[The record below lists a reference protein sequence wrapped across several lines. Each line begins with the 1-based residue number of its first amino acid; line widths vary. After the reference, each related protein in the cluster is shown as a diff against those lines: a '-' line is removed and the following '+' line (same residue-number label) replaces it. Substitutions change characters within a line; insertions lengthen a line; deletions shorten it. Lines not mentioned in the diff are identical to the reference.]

1 MINDPV
7 AIQEMFARE
16 YFLLAFLASLGTM
29 QISVTVSGAR
39 GLWLTPHRTATR
51 WLGIALVVAGIL
63 VFFAQPLW
71 SEGPWAAGTVGA
83 ESVSREWGEADRAGL
98 AGARNVVDFQG
109 GLDGNDQAILF
120 PLAAV
125 LAFAVSAFVGAFNM
139 RVFPSVDSPADQPA
153 DHVDGIA
160 GLAERSYFSNLP
172 VSWRN
177 LRSEVGAVWRAG
189 LRSADRW
196 SMFKLMSKRSLK

>member
-1 MINDPV
+1 MNDPT
-7 AIQEMFARE
+7 AIQEMFARH
-16 YFLLAFLASLGTM
+16 YFLFAFLASLGTM

-39 GLWLTPHRTATR
+39 GLWLTPHRAITR
-51 WLGIALVVAGIL
+51 GLGIGLIVAGIFI
-63 VFFAQPLW
+63 FFAQPLW

-83 ESVSREWGEADRAGL
+83 ESISREWGQADRAGL
-98 AGARNVVDFQG
+98 AGARNIVDFRG

-125 LAFAVSAFVGAFNM
+125 LAFAVSALVGALNM
-139 RVFPSVDSPADQPA
+139 RVFSSVEGPTDRPA

-160 GLAERSYFSNLP
+160 GLAGRSYFSNLP

-177 LRSEVGAVWRAG
+177 LRLEVADVWRAG

-196 SMFKLMSKRSLK
+196 SVFKLMSKRSLK